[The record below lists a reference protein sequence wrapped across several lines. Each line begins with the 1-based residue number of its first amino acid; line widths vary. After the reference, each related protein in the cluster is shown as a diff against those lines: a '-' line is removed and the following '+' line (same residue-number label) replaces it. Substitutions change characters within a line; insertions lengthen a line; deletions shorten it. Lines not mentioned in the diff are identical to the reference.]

1 MKKNMIALL
10 GLLALTGCAGSRQS
24 LQSELTPDQRLVEW
38 CEKDKAALV
47 AHSSAKT
54 PAELTL
60 AIDNLVA
67 VAEAAPIPEAREM
80 AVRDACLAAAAAA
93 DGAVLIRLNCEAGA
107 LNKLL
112 GGY

>member
-1 MKKNMIALL
+1 MIALL
-10 GLLALTGCAGSRQS
+10 GLLALTGCAGSRQA
-24 LQSELTPDQRLVEW
+24 LQAELSPEQKLVEW

-60 AIDNLVA
+60 AIDNLVT

-80 AVRDACLAAAAAA
+80 AVRDACLAAAAVG
-93 DGAVLIRLNCEAGA
+93 DEAVLTRLNCEAGA